1 MMGTR
6 IIRVRNELGE
16 RLSRP
21 GGINREKAVA
31 EAGKR
36 VETLRVPCEEAIAGD
51 IACLEKIV
59 AGAGAEI
66 GAKGLDKALDAA
78 GRLLTLSGTFGF
90 PLLDAVTKRFCDLCS
105 GMQEKSLTATA
116 PLKVHI
122 RAMRLV
128 WKTGLDEAQAAL
140 ILDEL
145 SRIHAYYGLEP
156 HQPDDP

>member
-1 MMGTR
+1 MGTR

-21 GGINREKAVA
+21 GGINRDKAVA

-36 VETLRVPCEEAIAGD
+36 VETLRIPCEEAITHD

-59 AGAGAEI
+59 AEAGAEI
-66 GAKGLDKALDAA
+66 GARGLEQALDAA
-78 GRLLTLSGTFGF
+78 ARLLTLSGTFGF
-90 PLLDAVTKRFCDLCS
+90 PLLDAVAERFCDLCS
-105 GMQEKSLTATA
+105 GMQERAITVTA
-116 PLKVHI
+116 PLRVHI
-122 RAMRLV
+122 SAMRLV
-128 WKTGLDEAQAAL
+128 WKTGLDGAQAAL

-156 HQPDDP
+156 HKTDAP

>member
-1 MMGTR
+1 MGTR

-21 GGINREKAVA
+21 GGISRDKAVA

-36 VETLRVPCEEAIAGD
+36 VETLRNPCEEAIAAD

-59 AGAGAEI
+59 AEAGAEI
-66 GAKGLDKALDAA
+66 GVRGLEQALDVA
-78 GRLLTLSGTFGF
+78 GQLLTLSGTFGF
-90 PLLDAVTKRFCDLCS
+90 PLLDAVAERFCDLCS
-105 GMQEKSLTATA
+105 GMQERALTATA

-122 RAMRLV
+122 SAMRLV
-128 WKTGLDEAQAAL
+128 WKSGLDAAQAAL

-156 HQPDDP
+156 HKIGDS